1 MAARIAWSRSLIF
14 SLRPSMALSHSFCP
28 GHLSLMARIK
38 LLMASVTALVWEARS
53 CHIGG
58 SLGLIARFLAE
69 VSRLLLDRLTFLPAI
84 MMGSWAWRA
93 LALILAGVEAN
104 WGLEAKVVRAS
115 TASTRGLVVSAHAWR
130 LASLR
135 SPARDCS
142 WGGEGGL
149 VRGSLLE
156 QWPH

>member
-1 MAARIAWSRSLIF
+1 
-14 SLRPSMALSHSFCP
+14 
-28 GHLSLMARIK
+28 MARIK

-104 WGLEAKVVRAS
+104 WGA
-115 TASTRGLVVSAHAWR
+115 
-130 LASLR
+130 
-135 SPARDCS
+135 
-142 WGGEGGL
+142 GGEGGEGLHSLHQGSGGLGTRLAVGVTQVTSKGLQLGRGEDRVRVYTRNSLGVHKKNNKSPHVQRL
-149 VRGSLLE
+149 VRNKD
-156 QWPH
+156 H